1 MSDTT
6 IQTGLF
12 PVIHPLDDV
21 REQKLFRPELG
32 RIRMS
37 RSVRFSLF
45 LLRGYLVGMVLLVA
59 WRVVTGM

>member
-1 MSDTT
+1 MSDVTM
-6 IQTGLF
+6 QSGLL

-37 RSVRFSLF
+37 AGVKLSL
-45 LLRGYLVGMVLLVA
+45 LALRGYLASMILLVA
-59 WRVVTGM
+59 WRVLTGM